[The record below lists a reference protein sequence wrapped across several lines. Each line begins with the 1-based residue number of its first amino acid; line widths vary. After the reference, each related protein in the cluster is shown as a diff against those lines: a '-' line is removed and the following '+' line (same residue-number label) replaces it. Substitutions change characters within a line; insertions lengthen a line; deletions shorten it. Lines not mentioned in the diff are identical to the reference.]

1 MESPGGRRDAGDT
14 ADSSGVISADK
25 IRSSDMGE
33 QVKELF
39 NWARRRKIMA
49 SFFVAFTLVTG
60 IMIGSVI
67 SGRVSAMKS
76 FSGTN
81 ATPLVVPDP
90 IPSASSFSAI
100 VNRVEPAVV
109 NIATTQV
116 LEKKPNGKKRLYT
129 LPNKPKPDQNPNED
143 DDPMQDF
150 FDRFFDGRQDGP
162 PQAER
167 SLGSGVIV
175 DKRGYILTNNHVI
188 ENATKIQVQLNNDT
202 ARYTA
207 KVIGADDDTDL
218 AVIKIEVSKE
228 LPVAKLGNSEGVQV
242 GDWVLAIGSPFG
254 LQATVTAGIISAKD
268 RGGLGLAKQ
277 FQRFLQTDA
286 AINPGNSGGPLVDL
300 AGQVIGINTAII
312 TGSRGYEGVGFA
324 LPSNTAIA
332 VYNQLIANGR
342 VTRGSIGVSFQED
355 LGTNP
360 ITLKSLGAPHGV
372 VIEGVEPGSPAE
384 KAGLKG
390 GDVITSVN
398 GQPIKTGNDLVN
410 PIAQATIGSKVK
422 LSFVRD
428 RTQKETTATV
438 EDRTHVF
445 PNTAGRMGDQPGEA
459 APSEFG
465 LRVDNLSKDRAQ
477 RFGMEGIK
485 GVIVTEVDPASFA
498 SDDLGF
504 TRGDVIAEIN
514 HNTITS
520 VEDYRAAVT
529 KLKPGENV
537 VFKVLRRQD
546 SDRILTVFLSG
557 VVPAEGQQ
565 Q

>member
-1 MESPGGRRDAGDT
+1 
-14 ADSSGVISADK
+14 
-25 IRSSDMGE
+25 MGE

-49 SFFVAFTLVTG
+49 SFFVAFTLVVG

-76 FSGTN
+76 FSGTD
-81 ATPLVVPDP
+81 AAHLSVPDP
-90 IPSASSFSAI
+90 IPSASSFSGI

-116 LEKKPNGKKRLYT
+116 LEKKPNSKLRRQ
-129 LPNKPKPDQNPNED
+129 KPSNPNANPDEEN
-143 DDPMQDF
+143 DPMQDF

-207 KVIGADDDTDL
+207 KVVGADDDTDL
-218 AVIKIEVSKE
+218 AVIKIEVNKE
-228 LPVAKLGNSEGVQV
+228 LPTAKLGNSDGVQV

-324 LPSNTAIA
+324 LPSNTAIS
-332 VYNQLIANGR
+332 VYNQIIANGR

-355 LGTNP
+355 LGTNA
-360 ITLKSLGAPHGV
+360 ITLKSLGAPYGV
-372 VIEGVEPGSPAE
+372 VIELVEPGGPAE
-384 KAGLKG
+384 KAGLKA

-398 GQPIKTGNDLVN
+398 GQPVKSGNDLVN

-422 LSFVRD
+422 LSYVRD
-428 RTQKETTATV
+428 RTQKETTAV
-438 EDRTHVF
+438 VDDRTHVF

-459 APSEFG
+459 APIEFG
-465 LRVDNLSKDRAQ
+465 LHVDNLTHDRAQ
-477 RFGMEGIK
+477 RFGVEGKK
-485 GVIVTEVDPASFA
+485 GVIVTDVDPASFA
-498 SDDLGF
+498 SDDLNFG
-504 TRGDVIAEIN
+504 RGDVITEIN
-514 HNTITS
+514 HEAITS
-520 VEDYRAAVT
+520 LDDYRAAVA
-529 KLKPGENV
+529 KLKPGVNV

-546 SDRILTVFLSG
+546 DRILTVFLSG
-557 VVPAEGQQ
+557 VVPADSEKQ
-565 Q
+565 